1 MTYPSE
7 NWCIIRSPFRMPENT
22 DKDGIR
28 AFYSGERPDSSGRYI
43 EEIWAFTDHQLEY
56 IHDYIQWLFPLG
68 TRSRFNPDAP
78 LLTQQTI
85 LAFRRSGFLR
95 SRLKRSIEL
104 MLKYYGLQSVESKS
118 GSLKIVKSP
127 EFGSKS
133 LNWLKREN
141 HNHLRLTRIMTS
153 AGFLGL
159 RDYSTAILACLEEI
173 ATEFPEGFSAQTI
186 QIWRAA
192 ANG

>member
-7 NWCIIRSPFRMPENT
+7 NWCITRSPFRMPENT
-22 DKDGIR
+22 GNEGIR
-28 AFYSGERPDSSGRYI
+28 GFYSGERPDSSGRYI

-56 IHDYIQWLFPLG
+56 THDYIQWLFPLG

-85 LAFRRSGFLR
+85 LAFRRSEFLK

-104 MLKYYGLQSVESKS
+104 MLKFYGLQSVESKI

-133 LNWLKREN
+133 LNWLELQN

-159 RDYSTAILACLEEI
+159 RYYSMAMLACLEEI
-173 ATEFPEGFSAQTI
+173 AAEHPEGFSAQTL
-186 QIWRAA
+186 QIWRDA
-192 ANG
+192 ANR

>member
-43 EEIWAFTDHQLEY
+43 DEIWALTDHQLEY

-85 LAFRRSGFLR
+85 LAFRRSEFLR

-104 MLKYYGLQSVESKS
+104 MLKFYGLQSVESKS

-159 RDYSTAILACLEEI
+159 RDYSTAMLACLEEI